1 MTSSSHEGSSGDAI
15 SIHTTTQVVTL
26 TNKAYVDFS
35 KISIHT
41 TTQVV
46 TNMDRERASGCQNF
60 NPHHHAGGDEAPP
73 NRLERMQNFNPHHHA
88 GGDSNS
94 TQLFIPIFDNFHK
107 NLLLQPITT
116 STSTK
121 SIKKNTIYSCFL
133 RCEPPRVFMGTSPSH
148 GHV

>member
-1 MTSSSHEGSSGDAI
+1 MFIFIFVIWQYRIDGVVIDNTYESGFTVNL
-15 SIHTTTQVVTL
+15 SI
-26 TNKAYVDFS
+26 YVIFGVIRTDMLYFCW
-35 KISIHT
+35 
-41 TTQVV
+41 
-46 TNMDRERASGCQNF
+46 D
-60 NPHHHAGGDEAPP
+60 
-73 NRLERMQNFNPHHHA
+73 FNPHHHA

>member
-1 MTSSSHEGSSGDAI
+1 MFVLDTPTWI
-15 SIHTTTQVVTL
+15 SIHTTTQVVTIQMQL
-26 TNKAYVDFS
+26 MIKAAD
-35 KISIHT
+35 
-41 TTQVV
+41 
-46 TNMDRERASGCQNF
+46 D
-60 NPHHHAGGDEAPP
+60 
-73 NRLERMQNFNPHHHA
+73 FNPHHHA